1 MGEPTI
7 GSRLESSTD
16 TSDEQPVALFW
27 LFGNAATADSWMHLR
42 RGVCAASSRARTATC
57 ATPRQEPSLLCRHE
71 LLTAP
76 CCRRP
81 GSGTGDFAPA
91 ADRRTSRCSFPETT
105 KDAEIDFVAS
115 RLPSRSAWTAPVQR
129 DCRDY
134 AITSG
139 EAYGIWGATSESDRR
154 HLTCS
159 TYPPSERPTSPRLR
173 ALPHHVPPGAQSR
186 HR

>member
-1 MGEPTI
+1 
-7 GSRLESSTD
+7 
-16 TSDEQPVALFW
+16 
-27 LFGNAATADSWMHLR
+27 MHLR

-91 ADRRTSRCSFPETT
+91 ADRRTSGCSFPETT
-105 KDAEIDFVAS
+105 KDAEIDFRREQVAEQIC
-115 RLPSRSAWTAPVQR
+115 LDCPVQR

-134 AITSG
+134 AIASD
-139 EAYGIWGATSESDRR
+139 EAYGIW
-154 HLTCS
+154 
-159 TYPPSERPTSPRLR
+159 
-173 ALPHHVPPGAQSR
+173 VPPANRTGAI
-186 HR
+186 